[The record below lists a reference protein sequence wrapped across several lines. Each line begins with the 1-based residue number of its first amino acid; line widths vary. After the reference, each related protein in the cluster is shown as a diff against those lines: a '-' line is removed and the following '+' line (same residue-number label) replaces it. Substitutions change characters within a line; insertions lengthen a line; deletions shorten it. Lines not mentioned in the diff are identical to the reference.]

1 MKIAINATCFNEKPT
16 GAATFTK
23 EIAKVFSRTH
33 KEMILFSSV
42 VLDDIPSDCVVKV
55 PDGMKGSRKF
65 SNNLYRF
72 LHLNT
77 MLPLLCRLKRV
88 DVLYCPVMEFPFVPL
103 LPLVV
108 HIHDLHFIY
117 FPSEF
122 GLAAPRMKFSLQL
135 VGRTAKRVIVPSEF
149 VKGELLRS
157 TDIREGI
164 IDVVPLACNDK
175 VFRPMSIEKKSEFVR
190 KYSLPENYILFVGSL
205 FPYKNLKTLVEA
217 FSQIKNQ
224 IPHSLVIVGSKEF
237 AAEPPVADKRIIYTD
252 YVPSQD
258 LPFFYSYADV
268 FVNPSL
274 SEGFGITSLEAMAC
288 GTPVI
293 SSNAGSLPEVVA
305 QAGIL
310 FDPMDSDLLGRLIL
324 RVVTDKSLRREFRL
338 RGLEHVKKFSW
349 EKTAKGI
356 LDSCEKALKRDNAS

>member
-1 MKIAINATCFNEKPT
+1 MKIAINATFLNEKPT

-55 PDGMKGSRKF
+55 PEGMKGSRTF
-65 SNNLYRF
+65 SNNFYRF
-72 LHLNT
+72 LYLNA

-88 DVLYCPVMEFPFVPL
+88 DVLYCPIMEFPFVPL
-103 LPLVV
+103 VPLVV
-108 HIHDLHFIY
+108 HIHDLHFIH

-135 VGRTAKRVIVPSEF
+135 VRRTARRVIVPSEF
-149 VKGELLRS
+149 VKGELLKF
-157 TDIREGI
+157 TNIREDI

-175 VFRPMSIEKKSEFVR
+175 VFRPMPIEKKSEFVG
-190 KYSLPENYILFVGSL
+190 KYSLAEKYILFVGSL

-217 FSQIKNQ
+217 FSQIRNQ

-237 AAEPPVADKRIIYTD
+237 AAETPAADKRIIYTD
-252 YVPSQD
+252 YVPAAD
-258 LPFFYSYADV
+258 LPLFYAYADI
-268 FVNPSL
+268 FVHPSL
-274 SEGFGITSLEAMAC
+274 REGFGITPLEAMAC

-293 SSNAGSLPEVVA
+293 SSNGGSLPEAVGD
-305 QAGIL
+305 AGIF
-310 FDPMDSDLLGRLIL
+310 FDPEDSDRLGTLIL
-324 RVVTDKSLRREFRL
+324 KVINDERL
-338 RGLEHVKKFSW
+338 RKELVDRGFRHVKKFSW
-349 EKTAKGI
+349 ARAAENI
-356 LDSCEKALKRDNAS
+356 LKSCERAVYEKG

>member
-42 VLDDIPSDCVVKV
+42 VLNDIPSDCVVKV

-88 DVLYCPVMEFPFVPL
+88 DVLYCPIMEFPFVPL

-157 TDIREGI
+157 TNIREGI

-252 YVPSQD
+252 YVPAAD
-258 LPFFYSYADV
+258 LPLFYAYADI
-268 FVNPSL
+268 FVHPSL
-274 SEGFGITSLEAMAC
+274 SEGFGITPLEAMAC

-293 SSNAGSLPEVVA
+293 SSNGGSLPEVVGD
-305 QAGIL
+305 AGIF
-310 FDPMDSDLLGRLIL
+310 FDPRDRNELSRLIIAVINDQTFRKAL
-324 RVVTDKSLRREFRL
+324 VDKGFSR
-338 RGLEHVKKFSW
+338 VKKFSW
-349 EKTAKGI
+349 ARTAENI
-356 LDSCEKALKRDNAS
+356 LKSCERAVHEKR